1 MSEQG
6 GRPTKYTDDM
16 PQLLYDYLQT
26 GCSVT
31 EFAAAVGVAKSTV
44 YKCAEQYEEFS
55 DALIRAREASQA
67 YWENKLKSMMTDPKV
82 NAPLVKLYFAN
93 RFNWN
98 DKQSVDNTS
107 SDGSMTPP
115 QRIEIVPAGFDEQDP
130 DSTS

>member
-1 MSEQG
+1 MSGPG
-6 GRPTKYTDDM
+6 GRPTKYTSEM
-16 PQLLYDYLQT
+16 PSFLYECLAEGQ
-26 GCSVT
+26 SVT
-31 EFAAAVGVAKSTV
+31 EFAVKAGVSKSTV
-44 YKCAEQYEEFS
+44 YKWAEDYEEFS

-115 QRIEIVPAGFDEQDP
+115 QRIEIVPAGFDEQEDNG
-130 DSTS
+130 TS